1 QMCAIHG
8 EHLKPVALDV
18 THPACDLGRRTVP
31 RDAGGILVRRQAGL
45 TRGESTD
52 RTELDPRLPVNAPAG
67 RAEDVADDRDADE
80 GGTQHVQVDAEAE
93 QETSARLRCLGHW
106 SLPGTGRRCATSH
119 ATTSETCCGVNGVA
133 PPSPRQSG
141 ISRSDRPAMTVV
153 LTC

>member
-1 QMCAIHG
+1 MRAIHG

-52 RTELDPRLPVNAPAG
+52 CTELDPRLPVSAPAG

-80 GGTQHVQVDAEAE
+80 GGTQHVQVDGEAE
-93 QETSARLRCLGHW
+93 QGTSAWLRCWCHW
-106 SLPGTGRRCATSH
+106 SPPGNGRRCATGHSP
-119 ATTSETCCGVNGVA
+119 TS
-133 PPSPRQSG
+133 
-141 ISRSDRPAMTVV
+141 
-153 LTC
+153 